1 MRHAKTVAVFKL
13 GRQESLNSVDFG
25 KILGGYKRR
34 QARPRL
40 DQPTTQQ
47 LAHYQFRGEFYPH
60 QQLQRI
66 GRSEGAPSM
75 KIEPGQMVPLG
86 YGKYFRSDR
95 IVGLEPIEEG
105 RGPGQRTRVYIEQLA
120 TPIVASRSEGAIL
133 SDMVE
138 MPKEITKIRE
148 QRELLSDLVDTISE
162 INPLLRSIIRDQGKW
177 DLDRLEERIRDVL
190 RQDEE

>member
-1 MRHAKTVAVFKL
+1 MRHAITVAVCKL

-25 KILGGYKRR
+25 KILEGYQRR

-47 LAHYQFRGEFYPH
+47 LAHYQFQGKFYPH
-60 QQLQRI
+60 QSLQRI

-95 IVGLEPIEEG
+95 IVGLEPIEDG

>member
-1 MRHAKTVAVFKL
+1 
-13 GRQESLNSVDFG
+13 
-25 KILGGYKRR
+25 
-34 QARPRL
+34 
-40 DQPTTQQ
+40 
-47 LAHYQFRGEFYPH
+47 
-60 QQLQRI
+60 
-66 GRSEGAPSM
+66 M
-75 KIEPGQMVPLG
+75 KVEPGLMVPLG

-105 RGPGQRTRVYIEQLA
+105 RGPGQRTRVYIEQLT

-148 QRELLSDLVDTISE
+148 QRELLSDLLDTISE

>member
-1 MRHAKTVAVFKL
+1 
-13 GRQESLNSVDFG
+13 
-25 KILGGYKRR
+25 
-34 QARPRL
+34 
-40 DQPTTQQ
+40 
-47 LAHYQFRGEFYPH
+47 
-60 QQLQRI
+60 
-66 GRSEGAPSM
+66 M

-148 QRELLSDLVDTISE
+148 QRELLSDLLDTISE

-190 RQDEE
+190 RQEEE